1 MPESEQTKVLLH
13 ELGHVP
19 QTDYAGLYN
28 CSKPSHYKM
37 EAEATEY
44 MLKEE
49 VETYLME
56 MIWIVKALIRLFS
69 WRTGTYHYAMPQ
81 WSKKYYWKYK
91 KDDLLMNIYDR
102 IKALADTQKISIR
115 RLEEN
120 IGFGN
125 GTINRW
131 RKNTPGVDKLSKV
144 ADYFKVSTDYLLGRT
159 DDKTAL
165 SPKEMSDI
173 GQLDDRMLDGAEE
186 RLRNNIVNLRESRN
200 WSQKELATRLGID
213 SSYISKIE
221 SGNRKVST
229 SELDKI
235 SSLFNVTTDY
245 LLGRP
250 NKQETK
256 KDDVELSDDD
266 VIMTWRG
273 KPLSDE
279 DRELIRRIMNGK

>member
-1 MPESEQTKVLLH
+1 MTVFDRVKLLANKQ
-13 ELGHVP
+13 G
-19 QTDYAGLYN
+19 
-28 CSKPSHYKM
+28 
-37 EAEATEY
+37 
-44 MLKEE
+44 
-49 VETYLME
+49 
-56 MIWIVKALIRLFS
+56 
-69 WRTGTYHYAMPQ
+69 
-81 WSKKYYWKYK
+81 
-91 KDDLLMNIYDR
+91 
-102 IKALADTQKISIR
+102 ISIVE
-115 RLEEN
+115 LEEKL
-120 IGFGN
+120 GFGRNSLYSWKTKTPN
-125 GTINRW
+125 GDRLT
-131 RKNTPGVDKLSKV
+131 KV

-173 GQLDDRMLDGAEE
+173 GQLADRMLDGAEE

>member
-1 MPESEQTKVLLH
+1 MTS
-13 ELGHVP
+13 
-19 QTDYAGLYN
+19 
-28 CSKPSHYKM
+28 
-37 EAEATEY
+37 
-44 MLKEE
+44 
-49 VETYLME
+49 
-56 MIWIVKALIRLFS
+56 
-69 WRTGTYHYAMPQ
+69 
-81 WSKKYYWKYK
+81 
-91 KDDLLMNIYDR
+91 
-102 IKALADTQKISIR
+102 
-115 RLEEN
+115 
-120 IGFGN
+120 
-125 GTINRW
+125 
-131 RKNTPGVDKLSKV
+131 
-144 ADYFKVSTDYLLGRT
+144 
-159 DDKTAL
+159 
-165 SPKEMSDI
+165 
-173 GQLDDRMLDGAEE
+173 AEE

-250 NKQETK
+250 DKQVAK